1 MQMDKTNSTIEEN
14 KKVRRLLNIEDY
26 HRRAKQILPQMAYDF
41 YRTGSDDQVTLA
53 DNQLA
58 YRRIKLRPKIFV
70 DVSSHSPSNS
80 MNRHTKL
87 LNSSVTIS
95 FPCII
100 APTALHR
107 LANPEHGELATVRA
121 AVTHST
127 IMCVS
132 TVASTSMES
141 IAEEHRR
148 QIKEHYPQSYS
159 QLWYQLYV
167 FENRQQ
173 TQQLIERAERCG
185 YKAIVITVDL
195 CVLGNAQSR
204 NNFYLDNRETNTYT
218 SLHIRKRE

>member
-132 TVASTSMES
+132 TYASTSMEL

-148 QIKEHYPQSYS
+148 QIKEHYPQSSS

-167 FENRQQ
+167 FENRQR
-173 TQQLIERAERCG
+173 TQQLIERAGRCG

-204 NNFYLDNRETNTYT
+204 NNVYLDNRETDTYT
-218 SLHIRKRE
+218 LLHTLTRK